1 MRIAPVA
8 AVVVLDILR
17 ANAILFLDVC
27 ATREAAAVMLSHTAN
42 ALVHGRVNK
51 NVERV
56 AAALQDTLRG
66 PSACCGSPRP
76 GAFFDHL
83 GRECHQAIAVDSSCG
98 GDAFKPAAPE
108 GALV

>member
-66 PSACCGSPRP
+66 PSDDYGVAQP
-76 GAFFDHL
+76 GGLFDHL
-83 GRECHQAIAVDSSCG
+83 ARECHHGIGVEYRSEERRVG
-98 GDAFKPAAPE
+98 KE
-108 GALV
+108 